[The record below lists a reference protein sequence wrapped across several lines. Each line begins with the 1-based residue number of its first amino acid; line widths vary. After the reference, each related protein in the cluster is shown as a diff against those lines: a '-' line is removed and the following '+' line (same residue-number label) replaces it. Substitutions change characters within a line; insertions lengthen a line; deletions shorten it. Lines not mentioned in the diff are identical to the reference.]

1 VSKVI
6 RFLGAGIFILLTT
19 FMYIIMYERKEI
31 IIIVGLVLF
40 TLFSTL
46 VVSRAG
52 FDNGEYVIE
61 IEEK

>member
-1 VSKVI
+1 
-6 RFLGAGIFILLTT
+6 
-19 FMYIIMYERKEI
+19 MYERKEI